1 MSKSKS
7 DAKAIIAIGMIM
19 ICILAIVLLI
29 TGCDALSAN
38 IDDLD
43 IYATTESE
51 QRVYTTFEKPV
62 TAPNE
67 IKYLVPNALI
77 EVTSE
82 VLPKFDP
89 PREIA
94 GKEHT
99 VYYPVYSGL
108 KTKAVEAKVNA
119 EIESL
124 IFEMGRRMDPKTIA
138 PFRGIRTIFDEASIL
153 TSSYIS
159 LYTSFNA
166 NNLLSI
172 RGYTNCNYKVS
183 DAGFDGPMWMNL
195 SSSVTIDLN
204 TGDRVPLEALFID
217 GYDYES
223 VINDAILEQ
232 IEQNNLTD
240 EVYLAYTYSPARLTK
255 PFDGIAHD
263 QAYCLDNFNLTIIIE
278 PDDPRFDV
286 AFEQITFSIGLENF
300 GDNLAIGTRYY
311 EPENN
316 LFVDETEKRMLPIW
330 QSNGRG
336 QSENTEGLFEGG
348 KWYLSSYDQD
358 ERLDDVYEAFVLE
371 SKEALNALKIDGKE
385 NYANLTLSKI
395 SMGRFVI
402 ITKNLWLTKGSDYE
416 SLTEYQLYDTS
427 GKQLTLSDLFVN
439 GFDFESIIETQM
451 RERIV
456 QSGNFTEAEIENALE
471 QKIFTLDQSNLTIQI
486 PYPDLRTGSDFLQIY
501 IPFEAFGVRNMT
513 IFD

>member
-7 DAKAIIAIGMIM
+7 DSNAIIAIGMIM

-29 TGCDALSAN
+29 AGCDAIGMS
-38 IDDLD
+38 DDLD

-51 QRVYTTFEKPV
+51 QSVYTSFKKPV
-62 TAPNE
+62 TAPSE
-67 IKYLVPNALI
+67 IKYLVPNALT
-77 EVTSE
+77 EVNSE
-82 VLPKFDP
+82 VSPKFDP
-89 PREIA
+89 PREIV
-94 GKEHT
+94 GPEHM
-99 VYYPVYSGL
+99 VYYPAYTGL
-108 KTKAVEAKVNA
+108 RSQSVEAKLNA
-119 EIESL
+119 GIESL
-124 IFEMGRRMDPKTIA
+124 IFDLGRQMEPKTIA
-138 PFRGIRTIFDEASIL
+138 PFRGIRTKFDETSIL

-166 NNLLSI
+166 NNILSV
-172 RGYTNCNYKVS
+172 RGYAYCNYKVS
-183 DAGFDGPMWMNL
+183 DADYDGPTWMSL
-195 SSSVTIDLN
+195 SSGLTIDLN
-204 TGDRVPLEALFID
+204 TGEMVPLEALFID

-223 VINDAILEQ
+223 VINDVILEQ

-240 EVYLAYTYSPARLTK
+240 ELYLAYSYSPARLTK

-278 PDDPRFDV
+278 PDDSRFDV

-311 EPENN
+311 EPESN
-316 LFVDETEKRMLPIW
+316 LFVDETEKRMLPVW

-336 QSENTEGLFEGG
+336 QSENTEGVFEGG

-358 ERLDDVYEAFVLE
+358 ERLDDLYEAFVLE
-371 SKEALNALKIDGKE
+371 SKEALNALKMDGKD
-385 NYANLTLSKI
+385 NNATVTLSKI
-395 SMGRFVI
+395 SVGRFVI
-402 ITKNLWLTKGSDYE
+402 ITKNLWLTKGRDYE
-416 SLTEYQLYDTS
+416 SSTEYQVYDTS
-427 GKQLTLSDLFVN
+427 GKKLALSDLFVD
-439 GFDFESIIETQM
+439 GFDYDSIIETQV
-451 RERIV
+451 RERIA
-456 QSGNFTEAEIENALE
+456 QSGNFTEAEIENAME

-486 PYPDLRTGSDFLQIY
+486 PFPDLRTGSDFLQVY